1 MKSILT
7 SFRMLLIMT
16 LITGLVYPIAITGV
30 ARIAFPE
37 KSEGSLVVLN
47 GRVVGSELIGQKF
60 SSPRYFHG
68 RPSANG
74 YDGLNSGGSNLGPTN
89 RRLIDGAR
97 KRAERIREE
106 NGLAPGSPLPSD
118 LVLASGSGL
127 DPHISLGSVLLQV
140 PRVAR
145 ARGVDRSVI
154 MRMAETACEKRYLN
168 RWGDPYVNVLKLNRA
183 LDDLESVK

>member
-1 MKSILT
+1 LLDLSLSGR
-7 SFRMLLIMT
+7 SFRLLA
-16 LITGLVYPIAITGV
+16 L
-30 ARIAFPE
+30 
-37 KSEGSLVVLN
+37 
-47 GRVVGSELIGQKF
+47 F
-60 SSPRYFHG
+60 SR

-106 NGLAPGSPLPSD
+106 NGLAPARRCLPTGAR
-118 LVLASGSGL
+118 VGSGL